1 MASPAEL
8 PLAEEP
14 LADLRA
20 RLLADATPYERDLI
34 EEYVDGALAAD
45 LPAHAREILEHLEGR
60 RRALDVPATDA
71 GDRPAHVRGMT
82 AEEPLLEMRD
92 RLLRTAVAE
101 NSEFIEEYVD
111 GAIAAELPD
120 YARSLLED
128 IERHPAPDDGSEG

>member
-1 MASPAEL
+1 MENPSERESVNELRDRVFAAASEHDR
-8 PLAEEP
+8 E
-14 LADLRA
+14 
-20 RLLADATPYERDLI
+20 YI

-71 GDRPAHVRGMT
+71 GDRPAHVRGMA
-82 AEEPLLEMRD
+82 AEESLLEMRG

-101 NSEFIEEYVD
+101 DREFIEEYVD
-111 GAIAAELPD
+111 GAIAGELSD

-128 IERHPAPDDGSEG
+128 IERRPAPDDGSEG